1 MSNISIVKGLV
12 WAVVATM
19 MVAFAV
25 ALSTGLADASPMR
38 SSPLHGAGTVSV
50 NVSFQTRLALP
61 DMSEKTLAN
70 TQKRGRTFIYNMASD
85 ECDVLKATIARTCR
99 LTSINISA
107 RIQDN
112 YNDNPVKL
120 YLNGNARFSIS
131 LKTP

>member
-1 MSNISIVKGLV
+1 MRQISLVKGFV

-19 MVAFAV
+19 LVAFAV
-25 ALSTGLADASPMR
+25 TFTTGLADASTMR
-38 SSPLHGAGTVSV
+38 SSSLHGANVVSV
-50 NVSFQTRLALP
+50 NVSFQSRLPLADL
-61 DMSEKTLAN
+61 SQKTLAT

-99 LTSINISA
+99 LTSINISS

-120 YLNGNARFSIS
+120 YLNGSARLTIS
-131 LKTP
+131 LKNP

>member
-1 MSNISIVKGLV
+1 MKNISLVKGFV
-12 WAVVATM
+12 WAVLATM
-19 MVAFAV
+19 VVAFAV
-25 ALSTGLADASPMR
+25 ALTSGLADASQMR
-38 SSPLHGAGTVSV
+38 SLPLHGAGAVNV
-50 NVSFQTRLALP
+50 NVSFQTRMPLA

-120 YLNGNARFSIS
+120 YLNGSARFTIG